1 MHPLFGQLASR
12 GFATANYPAQRK
24 EAAMPAI
31 STSDAPAAIGPYVQG
46 RITGNLLFT
55 SGQIALSPA
64 TGELVGTTIEE
75 QTTQVMA
82 NVGALLAAAGTDFAH
97 VVKTTCY
104 LARIDDFAAFNA
116 VYAASFGD
124 ERPARSCIEAAALP
138 KGALVE
144 VEVIAELA

>member
-1 MHPLFGQLASR
+1 MHPLFGQLAPHE
-12 GFATANYPAQRK
+12 FATANYLAKRK

-31 STSDAPAAIGPYVQG
+31 STTSAPAAIGPYVQG
-46 RITGNLLFT
+46 RISGNLLFA

-64 TGELVGTTIEE
+64 TGELVGATIEE

-104 LARIDDFAAFNA
+104 LADIADFAAFNA